1 MTRLLNV
8 LAVLC
13 LALFGLVAAHED
25 HACETGYDVHDA
37 ANEEH
42 CCTHYP
48 EVVTDLGLLVVTDGE
63 TALCPAGMQAEIVS
77 PRAARSSPLAAG
89 ALLLFFADDGRCVRR
104 RTRCTSTATAPTAG
118 TS

>member
-1 MTRLLNV
+1 MARLLNV

-25 HACETGYDVHDA
+25 HACATGYDVHDA

-48 EVVTDLGLLVVTDGE
+48 EVLTDLGLLVVADGA
-63 TALCPAGMQAEIVS
+63 TALCPAGVQAEIVS
-77 PRAARSSPLAAG
+77 PATSFISLAAG
-89 ALLLFFADDGRCVRR
+89 ALLLFFADDGCV
-104 RTRCTSTATAPTAG
+104 CAAG
-118 TS
+118 RGVPRL